1 MATHRSVRLT
11 PEQALHER
19 IMRAVALEMQD
30 TPLVLK
36 GGTALALLYGLD
48 RHSLDL
54 DFDCGRAKRIRIK
67 NRVRR
72 GLREVDAPM
81 SAFGRGL
88 PMWKGRRFHV
98 HYINN
103 ANNARRL
110 LKVELSSR
118 TVPQAN
124 DIAVVDGIRTYK
136 IPALFDQKMN
146 AADDRTKARDLYDL
160 GFLADSY
167 GGRLST
173 EQILRA
179 DRFSRDYKGLAGR
192 YRKAFQLDTLLKDV
206 TTAEARA
213 LAFRIAIVEQM
224 HHRGQQIIEQSVS
237 SARSLADTLALHKI
251 WLESDGQQGFR
262 ADLSDEKFVGAVLRG
277 LNFERADLR
286 RADFS
291 NADLRNAD
299 FRNADLS
306 EAVFVSADLRGADF
320 SGADLTDISMR
331 NCKAGPAAKG
341 FAEAHMKAEESMKAA
356 KPDRSHRVRYD
367 PVPLRAEPER
377 EFGPSR

>member
-1 MATHRSVRLT
+1 MAPHRSLRLS

-19 IMRAVALEMQD
+19 IMREIALEMQD

-54 DFDCGRAKRIRIK
+54 DFDCGRAKRVRIK

-72 GLREVDAPM
+72 GLREVDVPM

-98 HYINN
+98 HYINH

-124 DIAVVDGIRTYK
+124 DITVVDGIRTYK
-136 IPALFDQKMN
+136 IPALFDQKLN

-179 DRFSRDYKGLAGR
+179 DRFSRDYKGLARR
-192 YRKAFQLDTLLKDV
+192 YRKAFQVDMLLEDM

-224 HHRGQQIIEQSVS
+224 HHREQRIIEQSVS
-237 SARSLADTLALHKI
+237 SGQTLADTLALHKI
-251 WLESDGQQGFR
+251 WIESNGQQGSR

-277 LNFERADLR
+277 MNFERAVLR
-286 RADFS
+286 KADFS

-306 EAVFVSADLRGADF
+306 EVVFVRADLRGADF

-331 NCKAGPAAKG
+331 DCNAGPAAKG
-341 FAEAHMKAEESMKAA
+341 FAEAHMKAEASMKAA
-356 KPDRSHRVRYD
+356 KPDRSDRVRYE

>member
-1 MATHRSVRLT
+1 MASDRSVRLT

-98 HYINN
+98 HYINH

-124 DIAVVDGIRTYK
+124 DITVVDGIRSYK
-136 IPALFDQKMN
+136 IPALFDQKLN

-179 DRFSRDYKGLAGR
+179 DRFSRDYKGLADR
-192 YRKAFQLDTLLKDV
+192 YRKAFQVDILLRDR
-206 TTAEARA
+206 TTAEDRA

-224 HHRGQQIIEQSVS
+224 HHRRQRIIEQSVS

-251 WLESDGQQGFR
+251 WLGSDGQQGSR

-277 LNFERADLR
+277 MNFERAHLR

-306 EAVFVSADLRGADF
+306 EAVFVRADLRGADF

-331 NCKAGPAAKG
+331 NCNAGPAAKG
-341 FAEAHMKAEESMKAA
+341 FAEAYMKAEASMKAA
-356 KPDRSHRVRYD
+356 KPDRSHGVRYD
-367 PVPLRAEPER
+367 PVPPRAEPER

>member
-1 MATHRSVRLT
+1 MAPNRSVRLN

-19 IMRAVALEMQD
+19 IMRMVALEMQD

-48 RHSLDL
+48 RHSVDL
-54 DFDCGRAKRIRIK
+54 DFDCGRAMRVRIE

-72 GLREVDAPM
+72 GLREADVEM
-81 SAFGRGL
+81 SAFRRGL
-88 PMWKGRRFHV
+88 PMWKGRRFHAY
-98 HYINN
+98 YITR
-103 ANNARRL
+103 AKDTRRL

-118 TVPQAN
+118 TMPDAN

-136 IPALFDQKMN
+136 IPALFDQKLN

-167 GGRLST
+167 GGHLST

-179 DRFSRDYKGLAGR
+179 DRFSRDYQGLAIR
-192 YRKAFQLDTLLKDV
+192 FRKAFQEDALIRGV
-206 TTAEARA
+206 TTAEDRA
-213 LAFRIAIVEQM
+213 LAFRVAIVEQM
-224 HHRGQQIIEQSVS
+224 HHRGQLIIEQSIS
-237 SARSLADTLALHKI
+237 SGRTLVDTLALHKI
-251 WLESDGQQGFR
+251 WLQSDGRQGSR
-262 ADLSDEKFVGAVLRG
+262 ADLSDRQFVGAVLCG
-277 LNFERADLR
+277 MNFERAALR

-299 FRNADLS
+299 FRHADLS
-306 EAVFVSADLRGADF
+306 EAVFDNADLRGADF
-320 SGADLTDISMR
+320 SGADLTDIAMR

-341 FAEAHMKAEESMKAA
+341 FAEALMKVA
-356 KPDRSHRVRYD
+356 KPGRTNRVRYD
-367 PVPLRAEPER
+367 PVSLRAAPER

>member
-1 MATHRSVRLT
+1 
-11 PEQALHER
+11 
-19 IMRAVALEMQD
+19 MRAVALEMQD

-98 HYINN
+98 HYINH
-103 ANNARRL
+103 ASNARRL

-118 TVPQAN
+118 TVPRAN
-124 DIAVVDGIRTYK
+124 DITVVDGIRTYK
-136 IPALFDQKMN
+136 IPALFDQKLN

-167 GGRLST
+167 GGRLSA

-179 DRFSRDYKGLAGR
+179 DRFSRDYKRLADR
-192 YRKAFQLDTLLKDV
+192 YRKAFQVDILLKDR
-206 TTAEARA
+206 TTAEDRA

-224 HHRGQQIIEQSVS
+224 HHRGQRIIEQSVTG
-237 SARSLADTLALHKI
+237 ARTLADTLALHKI
-251 WLESDGQQGFR
+251 WLESDGQQGSR

-277 LNFERADLR
+277 MNFERADLR

-299 FRNADLS
+299 FRNANLS
-306 EAVFVSADLRGADF
+306 EAVFVRADLRGADF

-331 NCKAGPAAKG
+331 NCNAGPAAKG
-341 FAEAHMKAEESMKAA
+341 FAEAYMKAEASMKAA
-356 KPDRSHRVRYD
+356 KPDRSHGVRYD
-367 PVPLRAEPER
+367 PAPLRAEPER